1 MTIDEKLARVKELRE
16 LRAKIDAELATL
28 SQSLSQELREA
39 SSEVAAVTP
48 QPQPRQF
55 GWMG

>member
-1 MTIDEKLARVKELRE
+1 MTIDEKPARVKELRE

-39 SSEVAAVTP
+39 ASEVDAVTP
-48 QPQPRQF
+48 QPKPRQF